1 MALATGSI
9 VANLYYLQ
17 PLLHEVA
24 SDFHVRASVAT
35 SLITLTQIGYATGL
49 ALVLP
54 LGDLIPRKQL
64 ISVIFFVAALF
75 MAAGALIPSFAGF
88 AIVTFLIGLASVG
101 GQVMIPLAADFADPE
116 ERGRV
121 VARLMSGLLMGIL
134 LSRTV
139 AGYVA
144 QIAGWR
150 AVYWLGAALMAL
162 FAAVLAILLP
172 NEPVRPHVAY
182 PRLVADSVRLLVVL
196 PELRRRAWLGA
207 VNFAGFSLLW
217 STLAFKLSAAPF
229 HYSNGTIGAFG
240 LLGVAGVVA
249 ANGAGSLADARRSRE
264 MTIVASIL
272 LVASFGILVLG
283 RTSIVPI
290 ILGIVVLDIA
300 CQGMQITNQSIIY
313 TLAPDAR
320 SRINSAYMVCYFAGG
335 ALGSLAGGLAFEA
348 GGWGAVCGLGAVLGA
363 AGLIPALWWSR
374 SAPHPPGQE
383 PSTATL

>member
-1 MALATGSI
+1 M
-9 VANLYYLQ
+9 
-17 PLLHEVA
+17 
-24 SDFHVRASVAT
+24 
-35 SLITLTQIGYATGL
+35 
-49 ALVLP
+49 
-54 LGDLIPRKQL
+54 
-64 ISVIFFVAALF
+64 
-75 MAAGALIPSFAGF
+75 
-88 AIVTFLIGLASVG
+88 
-101 GQVMIPLAADFADPE
+101 
-116 ERGRV
+116 
-121 VARLMSGLLMGIL
+121 
-134 LSRTV
+134 
-139 AGYVA
+139 A

-217 STLAFKLSAAPF
+217 STLAFKLSAAPCL
-229 HYSNGTIGAFG
+229 YSNGTIGAFG